1 VLDLRDL
8 NMLILDHL
16 RSINQDAGQFAAA
29 ILSNDISKEEQICFA
44 HRLVDLAAVIRDRAT
59 GTAGLVVE
67 GSVVDDRDTRELPTG
82 ER

>member
-1 VLDLRDL
+1 MTDLHDV
-8 NMLILDHL
+8 NMLILDRL

-29 ILSNDISKEEQICFA
+29 ILSNDISKEDQISYA

-67 GSVVDDRDTRELPTG
+67 GSVVDDRDTRELPAG

>member
-1 VLDLRDL
+1 MPDLRDL
-8 NMLILDHL
+8 NMLILDRL
-16 RSINQDAGQFAAA
+16 RNINQDAGQFAAA
-29 ILSNDISKEEQICFA
+29 ILSNDISKEAQIRYA

-67 GSVVDDRDTRELPTG
+67 GSIVDDRDTRELPQG